1 MNLTWPLAFII
12 AIILAFLAWI
22 ITLEYRK
29 TETKD
34 QKKFRSPVFVTIIV
48 TGLIILVILIMEAF
62 DVLPEGWAREHWWA
76 FLILMA
82 GIWYWN
88 YKELV
93 KLRPMK
99 MKKLEGAMWDLIY
112 SRCKARPHRGLAFG
126 PPLPYHNVTSSKENG
141 IYNKVVN
148 FLARTTLYGGMYILV
163 RLDIGNAYPLG
174 YTENPD
180 IQYVKR
186 LFGREVAQQYDIE
199 RELLRKS
206 IEPDEYRVESDAHE
220 QTQAEASAY

>member
-1 MNLTWPLAFII
+1 MSILTILLFFLYTYGFGFSFLSLLKLKESEDFVENQIMRIGFGLCVFFI
-12 AIILAFLAWI
+12 
-22 ITLEYRK
+22 
-29 TETKD
+29 
-34 QKKFRSPVFVTIIV
+34 V
-48 TGLIILVILIMEAF
+48 GVILNLLK
-62 DVLPEGWAREHWWA
+62 VPLYWWV

-88 YKELV
+88 YQTLV

-99 MKKLEGAMWDLIY
+99 MPKLERAMWDLIY
-112 SRCKARPHRGLAFG
+112 SRCKARPHKGLAFG

-163 RLDIGNAYPLG
+163 RLDIGNTYPLG
-174 YTENPD
+174 YIENPD
-180 IQYVKR
+180 TQYVKR

-206 IEPDEYRVESDAHE
+206 IEPDEYRIENEAPE
-220 QTQAEASAY
+220 QAQAEAPAY

>member
-1 MNLTWPLAFII
+1 MNLTWPLALVIVSV
-12 AIILAFLAWI
+12 LAFLAWI

-29 TETKD
+29 TETQD
-34 QKKFRSPVFVTIIV
+34 QKKFRSPVFITIVV
-48 TGLIILVILIMEAF
+48 TGLIIIVILIMEAF
-62 DVLPEGWAREHWWA
+62 DVLPEGWAQEHWWA

-88 YKELV
+88 YQALV
-93 KLRPMK
+93 KLKPLPMR
-99 MKKLEGAMWDLIY
+99 KLERTMWDLIY
-112 SRCKARPHRGLAFG
+112 GRCKAGPHRGLSFG

-141 IYNKVVN
+141 IYNKMVN
-148 FLARTTLYGGMYILV
+148 FLARTTLHGGQFILV

-174 YTENPD
+174 YIENPD

-186 LFGREVAQQYDIE
+186 LFGKEVAQQYDIE

-206 IEPDEYRVESDAHE
+206 IEPDEYRVESE
-220 QTQAEASAY
+220 SEEPVQAEATA